1 MHLLNTKWIL
11 WFHNPLDNNWNID
24 SYINI
29 ATITSIEDFWGIYN
43 NIDSKIIENGML
55 FLMRDKIEPLW
66 EHTENIN
73 GGSWSFKIP
82 KENIKSIWDE
92 ISINLCIENVSNNDK
107 NIINGISISPKKKFS
122 ILKIW
127 NKNKNI
133 DSIENLNK
141 LDILSYDESLY
152 KPHC

>member
-122 ILKIW
+122 ILKMDTLTLAQ
-127 NKNKNI
+127 NGNT
-133 DSIENLNK
+133 
-141 LDILSYDESLY
+141 
-152 KPHC
+152 

>member
-1 MHLLNTKWIL
+1 MHLLNNKWIL

-29 ATITSIEDFWGIYN
+29 ATINSIEEFWEIYN
-43 NIDSKIIENGML
+43 NIDNRIIENGML
-55 FLMRDKIEPLW
+55 FLMKDNIEPLW
-66 EHTENIN
+66 EHSKNID

-82 KENIKSIWDE
+82 KDNITSIWNE
-92 ISINLCIENVSNNDK
+92 ISINLCIENVSNNEN

-127 NKNKNI
+127 NSDKKI
-133 DSIENLNK
+133 DSTNNLNK

-152 KPHC
+152 KAHC

>member
-29 ATITSIEDFWGIYN
+29 ATITSIEDFWSIYN

-73 GGSWSFKIP
+73 GGSWSFKIT
-82 KENIKSIWDE
+82 KENIKNIWDE

-133 DSIENLNK
+133 DSIENLTK
-141 LDILSYDESLY
+141 LDILSYEESLY